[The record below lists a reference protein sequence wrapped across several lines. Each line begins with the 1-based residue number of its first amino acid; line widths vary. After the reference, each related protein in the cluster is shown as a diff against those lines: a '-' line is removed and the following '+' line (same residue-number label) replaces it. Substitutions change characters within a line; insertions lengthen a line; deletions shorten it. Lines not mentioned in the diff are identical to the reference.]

1 MSEPARDRPTRS
13 LRSNTSLSEE
23 PTAQRLFNTIRNSIL
38 DTKHSIDLTFQ
49 NIASASGSLVVASLA
64 EDPDI
69 ERALPRLSYN
79 SVTRVLTARIMPTH
93 VHDCHQEWLCSELG
107 QMRMGGFLSP
117 AEAKLIKFRVGTT
130 FERFSTPYL
139 SSAKEP
145 DSCFLP
151 DMLPLPT
158 IVVESGWTESY
169 TRLNNDKDL
178 WLIGG
183 RPHVQL
189 VFLIKWAKLPGGR
202 VKGDTEIHGRDQ
214 SGNATLLQTEPI
226 FPIPSGNPRQ
236 VIQITRTQIFGT
248 AILNGRNPSDTY
260 LLQVG
265 ELRQNGEDAIRQMG
279 LVPA

>member
-1 MSEPARDRPTRS
+1 MGEPAGDRPTRS

-23 PTAQRLFNTIRNSIL
+23 PSAQKLFNTIRKTIL
-38 DTKHSIDLTFQ
+38 GTNHSIDLTFQ
-49 NIASASGSLVVASLA
+49 NITPVSGSLIVASLA
-64 EDPDI
+64 EDPKI

-93 VHDCHQEWLCSELG
+93 VHDCHQEWLCFELG
-107 QMRMGGFLSP
+107 QMRMDGFLSP
-117 AEAKLIKFRVGTT
+117 TEARLIKFRVGTT
-130 FERFSTPYL
+130 FEGFSAPYL

-145 DSCFLP
+145 YSCFLP

-169 TRLNNDKDL
+169 TRLNDDKDL

-189 VFLIKWAKLPGGR
+189 VFLIKWAELLGGR
-202 VKGDTEIHGRDQ
+202 VKGDIEIHGRDQ

-226 FPIPSGNPRQ
+226 FPIPSGSPRQ
-236 VIQITRTQIFGT
+236 VIPITRSQIMGT
-248 AILNGRNPSDTY
+248 AILKGRNPRDTY

-265 ELRQNGEDAIRQMG
+265 ELRQNGEDAIRRMG
-279 LVPA
+279 FVPA